1 MRSAIGS
8 AVLGAVM
15 AVASPAAAQQTG
27 PGPNQGPPVIVT
39 RGEATLK
46 RAPDQAFVSIAAEA
60 RAASPADAQ
69 RNAAEAMKAVQSA
82 ISRAG
87 IPNEAMRTTGY
98 SMQPDMEYTNGRSRV
113 RGYIVRNQLEVRVD
127 DLQKLAGVI
136 DAAGQSGATSMAG
149 LRFDLKDRANIERE
163 ALRLAVQD
171 ALSRARAIASGANAQ
186 IGSIVRIDELG
197 GHEPPP
203 FQPMAA
209 MRMEAKAV
217 DTPVSPG
224 ELEVRGQVTLTVAI
238 R

>member
-1 MRSAIGS
+1 MRSVTGPAVFV
-8 AVLGAVM
+8 AVLCSA
-15 AVASPAAAQQTG
+15 APAWAQQTPP
-27 PGPNQGPPVIVT
+27 PGQGPSVIVT
-39 RGEATLK
+39 RGEASLK

-69 RNAAEAMKAVQSA
+69 RNAADSMKAVQAA
-82 ISRAG
+82 ISKAG
-87 IPNEAMRTTGY
+87 IGSDAVRTTGY
-98 SMQPDMEYTNGRSRV
+98 SLQPDMEYSNGRARV

-149 LRFDLKDRANIERE
+149 LRFDIKDRATIERE

-171 ALSRARAIASGANAQ
+171 AMARARAIASGANAQ
-186 IGSIVRIDELG
+186 IGIIIRIDEQG
-197 GHEPPP
+197 GYEPPSI
-203 FQPMAA
+203 QPMAA

-224 ELEVRGQVTLTVAI
+224 ELEVRAQVMLTVAI

>member
-1 MRSAIGS
+1 MRSVTGS
-8 AVLGAVM
+8 AVLVAVLCS
-15 AVASPAAAQQTG
+15 AAPAWAQQTA
-27 PGPNQGPPVIVT
+27 PPQNPPVIVT

-46 RAPDQAFVSIAAEA
+46 RVPDQAFVSVAAEA
-60 RAASPADAQ
+60 RAATPAEAQ
-69 RNAAEAMKAVQSA
+69 RNAADAMKAVQAA
-82 ISRAG
+82 IAKAG
-87 IPNEAMRTTGY
+87 VSNEAVRTSGY

-149 LRFDLKDRANIERE
+149 LRFDLKDRATVERE

-171 ALSRARAIASGANAQ
+171 AMARARAIASGANAQ
-186 IGSIVRIDELG
+186 LGNIVRIDEQG
-197 GHEPPP
+197 GYEPP
-203 FQPMAA
+203 QIQNAA
-209 MRMEAKAV
+209 MMRMEAKAA

-224 ELEVRGQVTLTVAI
+224 ELEVRAQVMLTVAI